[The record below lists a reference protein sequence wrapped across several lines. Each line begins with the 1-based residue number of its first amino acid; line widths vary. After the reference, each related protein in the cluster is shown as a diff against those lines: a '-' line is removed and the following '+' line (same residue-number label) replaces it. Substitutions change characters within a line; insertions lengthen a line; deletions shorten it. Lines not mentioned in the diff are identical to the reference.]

1 MKEPLLSVTDLVA
14 SYGEIEAIH
23 GLNLEVYPGELVAL
37 LGVNGSGKSTTLKA
51 IAGIISQ
58 TRGSVRFAGE
68 EILGKKAEQIV
79 RKGIALVPEGRELF
93 TNLTVEEN
101 LRMGAFTTYS
111 RSSFSKDLEPIFEI
125 FPILKERYKQNSGQL
140 SGGEQQQLAIARA
153 MLAKPRLLMLD
164 EPSLGLAP
172 VLIDHIFSLIDQ
184 MHEQD
189 MTILLVEQNV
199 ERTLDIVDR
208 VYLLETGKVQFSGS
222 AAELSQ
228 ASDALSSAYLGSSE

>member
-23 GLNLEVYPGELVAL
+23 GLNLEVYSGELVAL

-51 IAGIISQ
+51 IAGTISQ

-68 EILGKKAEQIV
+68 EIRGKKPEQIV

-111 RSSFSKDLEPIFEI
+111 RSSFNKDLEPIFEI

-172 VLIDHIFSLIDQ
+172 VLIDQIFSLIDQ
-184 MHEQD
+184 MHQQD

-222 AAELSQ
+222 AAELAQ
-228 ASDALSSAYLGSSE
+228 ASDALSSAYLGSSD

>member
-1 MKEPLLSVTDLVA
+1 MSQPLLSVKDLRA

-23 GLNLEVYPGELVAL
+23 GLDIEVYPGELVAL

-58 TRGSVRFAGE
+58 TRGSVQFAGE
-68 EILGKKAEQIV
+68 AILGKKPEQIV
-79 RKGIALVPEGRELF
+79 RKGVALVPEGRELF

-101 LRMGAFTTYS
+101 LRMGAFTTY
-111 RSSFSKDLEPIFEI
+111 RRTSFHKDLEPIFDI

-184 MHEQD
+184 MHARD

-199 ERTLDIVDR
+199 ERTLEIVDR
-208 VYLLETGKVQFSGS
+208 VYLIETGKVKFSGT
-222 AAELSQ
+222 AEELAQESG
-228 ASDALSSAYLGSSE
+228 ALSSAYLGSCD